1 MRHSLIIGAVLL
13 ASLVALLFHFEAQAG
28 ILDFIGDI
36 GSSVAEA
43 SWKIIAIKALEG
55 SLLTIIF
62 GLTVFG
68 LIVCVVAVYTI
79 ANGFTGLASKA
90 MKDDKITPTE
100 KWTLGAA
107 GFLYTIGLS
116 LVGWLAFFLITVAE
130 SIR

>member
-1 MRHSLIIGAVLL
+1 MKRL
-13 ASLVALLFHFEAQAG
+13 AALLSLAILFAFTSPAYAG
-28 ILDFIGDI
+28 IMDFIGDI
-36 GSSVAEA
+36 GSSIAEA

-62 GLTVFG
+62 GLTVLG
-68 LIVCVVAVYTI
+68 LIVCVIAVYTI

-90 MKDDKITPTE
+90 MKDDKITPAE
-100 KWTLGAA
+100 KWTLAAA
-107 GFLYTIGLS
+107 GFLYTIALS